1 MNEIEIIENDD
12 NAKIIVNG
20 QIQKGVKSYKFERKN
35 YNEYELTLILDV
47 NINNSIEI
55 IRLKND
61 TSKANIGIKF
71 SENHLLNLKPIE
83 WVST

>member
-47 NINNSIEI
+47 DINNSIINIQRESKKIEI
-55 IRLKND
+55 
-61 TSKANIGIKF
+61 
-71 SENHLLNLKPIE
+71 
-83 WVST
+83 

>member
-35 YNEYELTLILDV
+35 YDEYELTLILDV
-47 NINNSIEI
+47 DINNSII
-55 IRLKND
+55 NIQRD
-61 TSKANIGIKF
+61 SKKYKYKKI
-71 SENHLLNLKPIE
+71 
-83 WVST
+83 

>member
-47 NINNSIEI
+47 NINNSIINIQRESKKIEI
-55 IRLKND
+55 
-61 TSKANIGIKF
+61 
-71 SENHLLNLKPIE
+71 
-83 WVST
+83 